1 MKIPL
6 LALALLATLTGNAA
20 AFSFSEEEQ
29 NEKAASDA
37 ARQRHA
43 SLLAT
48 PCKQA
53 LKDKRIMVVVGQRTA
68 KGMLSD
74 QGSFSAHFQ
83 AIDKRLKRLGLN
95 SISQEEMKAK
105 VEEAAKKAVAQ
116 AEIDAYLNNDM
127 EAALNASKK
136 MTSDFILRG
145 VISSRTGYNQ
155 MVRLPEV
162 YVSMSFTLTG
172 ADGRMISEASGAAES
187 YSNSDVGG
195 MAVTLINEQ
204 AEGVVARLY
213 SDYCRK
219 AGIGGKNKK

>member
-105 VEEAAKKAVAQ
+105 VAQ

>member
-105 VEEAAKKAVAQ
+105 VAQ

-162 YVSMSFTLTG
+162 YVRMSFTLTG

>member
-1 MKIPL
+1 MSRSLKKGPF
-6 LALALLATLTGNAA
+6 TGNAA

-105 VEEAAKKAVAQ
+105 VAQ

>member
-1 MKIPL
+1 MKNLTL
-6 LALALLATLTGNAA
+6 LLLGAAMAGNAA
-20 AFSFSEEEQ
+20 AFSFSEEEKQ
-29 NEKAASDA
+29 QKDA
-37 ARQRHA
+37 EGRSRARLSAQ
-43 SLLAT
+43 LAT

-53 LKDKRIMVVVGQRTA
+53 LKDKRIMVIVGQRTSR
-68 KGMLSD
+68 GMDSE
-74 QGSFSAHFQ
+74 QSHYSSHFQ

-95 SISQEEMKAK
+95 SVSQEEMKARI
-105 VEEAAKKAVAQ
+105 AQ

-136 MTSDFILRG
+136 MASDFILRG

-172 ADGRMISEASGAAES
+172 ADGRPISEASGSAES
-187 YSNSDVGG
+187 YSGADTGG
-195 MAVTLINEQ
+195 MALTLINEQ

-219 AGIGGKNKK
+219 AGVTGKDKK

>member
-105 VEEAAKKAVAQ
+105 VAQ

-187 YSNSDVGG
+187 YSNSDVGS

>member
-105 VEEAAKKAVAQ
+105 VAQ

-195 MAVTLINEQ
+195 MAVTLINGQ

>member
-1 MKIPL
+1 MKTIAMFVL
-6 LALALLATLTGNAA
+6 GAALIGNAA
-20 AFSFSEEEQ
+20 AFSFSED
-29 NEKAASDA
+29 EKQQKDAEAASRAKHA
-37 ARQRHA
+37 A
-43 SLLAT
+43 LLAT

-53 LKDKRIMVVVGQRTA
+53 LKDKRIMVVVGQRTSR
-68 KGMLSD
+68 GMDSD
-74 QGSFSAHFQ
+74 QGHYSPHFQ

-95 SISQEEMKAK
+95 SFSQEEMKARI
-105 VEEAAKKAVAQ
+105 AQ

-136 MTSDFILRG
+136 MGSDFILRG

-172 ADGRMISEASGAAES
+172 ADGRPISEASGSAES
-187 YSNSDVGG
+187 YSGADTGG
-195 MAVTLINEQ
+195 MALTLINEQ

-219 AGIGGKNKK
+219 AGVTGKDKK

>member
-105 VEEAAKKAVAQ
+105 VAQ

-145 VISSRTGYNQ
+145 VISRRTGYNQ

>member
-6 LALALLATLTGNAA
+6 LALTLLATLTGNAA

-105 VEEAAKKAVAQ
+105 VAQ

>member
-1 MKIPL
+1 MKTAL
-6 LALALLATLTGNAA
+6 LSFALLASLIGDAN

-29 NEKAASDA
+29 KEKAASDA

-43 SLLAT
+43 ALLST
-48 PCKQA
+48 PCQQA
-53 LKDKRIMVVVGQRTA
+53 VKDKRIMVIVGQRTA

-74 QGSFSAHFQ
+74 QGAFSAHFQ

-105 VEEAAKKAVAQ
+105 VAQ

-155 MVRLPEV
+155 LVRLPEV

-204 AEGVVARLY
+204 AESVVARL
-213 SDYCRK
+213 SSEYCRK
-219 AGIGGKNKK
+219 TGIGGKTKK